1 MSVSSKVQQIF
12 EMCKIL
18 TEKNHLC
25 LHKGVCSVKR
35 LAFAQ
40 KCERSFGGIAIGK
53 AESEDTTFDLI
64 FFAFLFLNCFLV
76 DNLRTLFEHPVQRKS
91 LVVLSDS

>member
-1 MSVSSKVQQIF
+1 MFFDEYLLVAAS
-12 EMCKIL
+12 C
-18 TEKNHLC
+18 NC
-25 LHKGVCSVKR
+25 
-35 LAFAQ
+35 
-40 KCERSFGGIAIGK
+40 SFGGIAIGK
-53 AESEDTTFDLI
+53 AESEGTTFDLI